1 MPDATAIRKV
11 IGTIDAAWK
20 TKRFDALEECFHEKA
35 VIVGPGFVEFAAG
48 QEKCAESYREFAS
61 NAAVLEYSES
71 KHELRTWETSA
82 VYTFN
87 WRMTYQ
93 REGGPKSEEGTDQ
106 LFFELGP
113 SGWQVV
119 WRYIYFQPST
129 ATSAA

>member
-1 MPDATAIRKV
+1 MPDETAIRKV
-11 IGTIDAAWK
+11 IGIIDAAWK
-20 TKRFDALEECFHEKA
+20 TKQFDGLEDCFHQKA

-48 QEKCAESYREFAS
+48 GEKCAESYREFAS

-71 KHELRTWETSA
+71 SHVLRTWETSA

-93 REGGPKSEEGTDQ
+93 RESGPKSEEGTDQ
-106 LFFELGP
+106 LFFELGS